1 MLEEKEQPFKLERVS
16 IRLVKDAP
24 LYSDKPMKNPALV
37 VEALGKELCEMDR
50 EVMYII
56 NMKTNSVPINVSLVS
71 IGTLNASLVEP
82 RELFKSSI
90 LSNAASIVL
99 LHNHPSGNLTPSE
112 SDLQL
117 TARLKMAGEI
127 IGIEVLDHIIVGGDN
142 SKYFSFAENNIMPSV
157 SYQKETKKHDKEV
170 GGITQMPMAAEQGR
184 SR

>member
-24 LYSDKPMKNPALV
+24 LYSDKPLNNPAQV

-82 RELFKSSI
+82 RELFKSSV

-99 LHNHPSGNLTPSE
+99 CHNHPSSDILPSQ
-112 SDLQL
+112 SDLHL

-127 IGIEVLDHIIVGGDN
+127 IGIDVLDHIIVGGDN
-142 SKYFSFAENNIMPSV
+142 AKYFSFAENNIMPTI
-157 SYQKETKKHDKEV
+157 SYLREAEQHEKKV
-170 GGITQMPMAAEQGR
+170 GNITQMPMAAERGK